1 MDRITENEG
10 VEILMV
16 EDSATQAE
24 QLKYVLEKHEFTVRI
39 AENGIEGLTLLK
51 EKTPTLIVSDIVMPE
66 MDGYQFCR
74 IVKEDERFRNIPVIL
89 LTSLSDP
96 RDVVKGLECGA
107 DNFITKPYDERYLL
121 SRIHFILANMQL
133 RETEKTQLG
142 VEIILAGEKHFIKSD
157 RIQIL
162 NLLLSSYEAAMQRNN
177 QLVQVREELANANER
192 LEETVKALE
201 AANRQLQTVN
211 KELEFRRSEA
221 FEAKILAEMA
231 NKAKSDFLANMS
243 HELRSPL
250 NAIIGFSEVLK
261 DGMSGPLTS
270 EQQEFLH
277 DIYDSGRHLLSLI
290 NDILDL
296 SKIEAGMMDLEI
308 SRFSMRELLEKS
320 LTMLRE
326 KAMKHNIVMGLEAS
340 DDVGEVSADERKIK
354 QAVINLLGNA
364 VKFTPD
370 GGRVGIAASR
380 HDGEIWVAVW
390 DTGIG
395 IAKEDLAKLFQAF
408 QQLDASSSKKY
419 EGTGLG
425 LHLTKR
431 LVELHGGRIW
441 VESEVGKGSRFIF
454 AIPAK

>member
-211 KELEFRRSEA
+211 KELELRRSEA
-221 FEAKILAEMA
+221 LEAKILAEMA

-261 DGMSGPLTS
+261 DGMSGPLTN

>member
-107 DNFITKPYDERYLL
+107 DNFITKPYDEKYLL

-221 FEAKILAEMA
+221 FEAKILAETA

-261 DGMSGPLTS
+261 DGMSGPLTN

-296 SKIEAGMMDLEI
+296 SKIEAGMMELEI